1 MSQIIVAAFL
11 CYGFYI
17 PKNSKWFCHYALH
30 SSQSM
35 IIRVTLL

>member
-17 PKNSKWFCHYALH
+17 PKNSK
-30 SSQSM
+30 
-35 IIRVTLL
+35 